1 MPKVKVERTTAY
13 PLKGP
18 LIQKSRAEREAML
31 RVLRQALEMQSR
43 VVFAYVYGSFLQDR
57 PFHDV
62 DVAVYLD
69 SDEGSPSVFAL
80 DLADDLEA
88 ALQRAQEFVPVD
100 VRVLNQA
107 PPSFQYHVF
116 RGALLFSRDERRRG
130 QLAARAVA
138 GYLDLRPLRRQALKE
153 AMTSWT

>member
-1 MPKVKVERTTAY
+1 MKS
-13 PLKGP
+13 P
-18 LIQKSRAEREAML
+18 LIQKSRAERETVL
-31 RVLRQALEMQSR
+31 RVLRQALAQQPQ

-69 SDEGSPSVFAL
+69 SDEGTTRVLAL
-80 DLADDLEA
+80 DLVADLEA
-88 ALQRAQEFVPVD
+88 ALRRAQAFVPVD

-116 RGALLFSRDERRRG
+116 RGELLFSRDERLRG
-130 QLAARAVA
+130 RQVA
-138 GYLDLRPLRRQALKE
+138 QTVAHYLDVQPLRRQALKE